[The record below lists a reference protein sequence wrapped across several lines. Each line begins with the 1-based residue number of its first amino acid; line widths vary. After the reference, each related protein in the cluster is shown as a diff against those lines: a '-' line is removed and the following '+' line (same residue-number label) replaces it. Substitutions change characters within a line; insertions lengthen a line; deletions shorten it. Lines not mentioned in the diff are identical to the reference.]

1 MKATTGRT
9 SGLDPMTIL
18 GTAAA
23 LNAAH
28 ETGVLALLA
37 GGPLSARACADRLG
51 LSEHPLQCVLA
62 ALVASGLL
70 VCADGLYALPADTSL
85 STSLEPAML
94 GALQQHFQ
102 YTTQLLRTG
111 TPLPWM
117 DQSEVQRVTSYGNLV
132 SDLGRLYTDLADFL
146 AQKLPRQPASILDI
160 GCGSGVWSLA
170 VAATNDRTR
179 VTGNDLP
186 EVLPAFS
193 ARAQRLG
200 LAGRTALLPG
210 DMNRVEL
217 PAGQFELV
225 VIANVLRLEPAER
238 AQRLVERGA
247 AALGP
252 GGQML
257 IIDALAAG
265 TMQKELC
272 RAAYTLHL
280 ALRTGLGRVHSPSE
294 IQGWM
299 TAAGLSQLQ
308 VIDCGAQMTAIG
320 AIWGV
325 RP

>member
-1 MKATTGRT
+1 MKATSGRA

-28 ETGVLALLA
+28 ETGLLALLA
-37 GGPLSARACADRLG
+37 AGPLPARECARL
-51 LSEHPLQCVLA
+51 LRLADHPLQCVLS

-70 VCADGLYALPADTSL
+70 VCTDGLYMLPADTAL
-85 STSLEPAML
+85 STSLSPSML
-94 GALQQHFQ
+94 GGLQEHFQ

-117 DQSEVQRVTSYGNLV
+117 DNSEGQRVASYGNLV

-146 AQKLPRQPASILDI
+146 AHKLTRQPASILDI

-170 VAATNDRTR
+170 VAAINDKTR

-186 EVLPAFS
+186 EVLPAFT
-193 ARAQRLG
+193 ARAQQLG
-200 LAGRTALLPG
+200 LAGRISLLPG
-210 DMNRVEL
+210 DMNKVEL
-217 PAGQFELV
+217 PTAQFELV
-225 VIANVLRLEPAER
+225 IIANVLRLEPAER
-238 AQRLVERGA
+238 AQRLVQRGA
-247 AALGP
+247 AALCP

-257 IIDALAAG
+257 IIDALAGG

-272 RAAYTLHL
+272 RTAYTLHL
-280 ALRTGLGRVHSPSE
+280 ALRTGLGRVHLPSD
-294 IQGWM
+294 IQAWM
-299 TAAGLSQLQ
+299 TDAGLTQLQ
-308 VIDCGAQMTAIG
+308 AIDCGAQMTAIG

-325 RP
+325 RQ